1 MMLKTL
7 ELQNIRSYD
16 ELKVDFPEGIILFEG
31 ATGSGKS
38 TILMAIEFAL
48 FGLGSIKGSSLLR
61 LGSQQGNVSLTFD
74 VDGKEY
80 TINRTLEKKGQSV
93 HQGSGYVIEPK
104 GKLSLEPSELKQRI
118 LDILHFN
125 EPENPKAQSLIYRY
139 AVFTPQEEMK
149 TILTYKPD
157 ERLQTLR
164 KAFRLEEYKI
174 AIENSSK
181 LSSEIKNKIIEFKA
195 SSKELESKQE
205 NQKKK
210 DKEKVQIEKILE
222 EFETKESKE
231 QEQLTQLKIELE
243 KLLKDSE
250 QLVKN
255 QTLKSQLEKQISE
268 KTESKEEEKQNIKKS
283 KETIHDI
290 EQRIKQYTKKRK
302 PTSLT
307 VRQLESEIFKLETEE
322 SKFKRAE
329 NQIEAKL
336 TDYERIEKEKIC
348 PTCDRPIKRKDFKEN
363 IRKKNS
369 ELELAKESAEKISKK
384 LTNSRSLL
392 KKLEA
397 YQADQRQLN
406 EIKRQ
411 KKHHLENLNKANEKY
426 DIFSQDINEFN
437 SRLQKLE
444 KLIVSLSQVAENI
457 DKLKE
462 SIVKNEE
469 ELGKIKEEIAT
480 NKQRKLD
487 LSEEISE
494 LSKEINDMIKAR
506 NNSDILYEYNMWL
519 SDYFEKTIELIEK
532 QVMMAINQD
541 FNREFEKWFN
551 LLVDDPTKEATIDE
565 DFTPI
570 IRQDGYDQNVDF
582 LSGGERTSVALAYR
596 LALNSIVKQV
606 SVGMKSNLLI
616 LDEPT
621 DGFSKE
627 QLYKVREILDELNC
641 PQIVLVS
648 HESEL
653 ESFANHIIR
662 VEKIAGISKV
672 NRAS

>member
-1 MMLKTL
+1 MILKTL

-16 ELKVDFPEGIILFEG
+16 KLKVDFPEGIILFEG

-61 LGSQQGNVSLTFD
+61 LGAQQGNVSLTFD

-80 TINRTLEKKGQSV
+80 TVNRTLEKKGKSV
-93 HQGSGYVIEPK
+93 HQGSGYVVEPK
-104 GKLSLEPSELKQRI
+104 GKLSLEPSEIKQRI

-125 EPENPKAQSLIYRY
+125 EPEDPKAQSWIYRY

-157 ERLQTLR
+157 MRLQTLR
-164 KAFRLEEYKI
+164 KAFKLEEYKI

-181 LSSEIKNKIIEFKA
+181 LNNEIKTKIVELKA
-195 SSKELESKQE
+195 TSKELELKQE
-205 NQKKK
+205 NQKDKG
-210 DKEKVQIEKILE
+210 KEKEQIEKDLTE
-222 EFETKESKE
+222 LETKESKH
-231 QEQLTQLKIELE
+231 QEQLTLLKTELE

-250 QLVKN
+250 QLVET
-255 QTLKSQLEKQISE
+255 QTLKSQLEKQVCE
-268 KTESKEEEKQNIKKS
+268 KTESREEEKQNIEKS
-283 KETIHDI
+283 KATIDEI
-290 EQRIKQYTKKRK
+290 ENRIKQYSKKRK

-307 VRQLESEIFKLETEE
+307 IGQLEKEISKLETEE
-322 SKFKRAE
+322 SELIRTK
-329 NQIEAKL
+329 NQIETKL
-336 TDYERIEKEKIC
+336 TDYEKLEKEKIC
-348 PTCDRPIKRKDFKEN
+348 PTCDRPTKSKDFKE
-363 IRKKNS
+363 IIKKKKN
-369 ELELAKESAEKISKK
+369 ELQQAKKTAENVSKK
-384 LTNSRSLL
+384 LKGSRDLL
-392 KKLEA
+392 RKVEA
-397 YQADQRQLN
+397 YQADQRQLK
-406 EIKRQ
+406 EIRRR
-411 KKHHLENLNKANEKY
+411 KKQNLENLKKVKARFEA
-426 DIFSQDINEFN
+426 FSQEIDEFN
-437 SRLQKLE
+437 SQLERLE
-444 KLIVSLSQVAENI
+444 KLIVSLSQVAENMN
-457 DKLKE
+457 KLKGGIRE
-462 SIVKNEE
+462 KD
-469 ELGKIKEEIAT
+469 EEIGKTKEKIAT
-480 NKQRKLD
+480 KKQRKLD
-487 LSEEISE
+487 LSEDIIK
-494 LSKEINDMIKAR
+494 LSKEIENMIKAR
-506 NNSDILYEYNMWL
+506 NNSDILHEYNMWL

-551 LLVDDPTKEATIDE
+551 LLVEDPTKEATIDE

-570 IRQDGYDQNVDF
+570 IRQDGYDQNVEF
-582 LSGGERTSVALAYR
+582 LSGGEKTSVALAYR

-662 VEKIAGISKV
+662 VEKTAGISKV

>member
-1 MMLKTL
+1 MLKTL

-210 DKEKVQIEKILE
+210 DKEKLQIEKILE
-222 EFETKESKE
+222 ELETKESKE
-231 QEQLTQLKIELE
+231 QEELTQLKIELE

-268 KTESKEEEKQNIKKS
+268 KTESKEEEKENIEKS
-283 KETIHDI
+283 KETIQDI

-307 VRQLESEIFKLETEE
+307 VKQLESEIFKLEAEE
-322 SKFKRAE
+322 SKFKRVE
-329 NQIEAKL
+329 NQIEVKL

-369 ELELAKESAEKISKK
+369 ELELAKESAEKISEK
-384 LTNSRSLL
+384 LTNSRS
-392 KKLEA
+392 
-397 YQADQRQLN
+397 
-406 EIKRQ
+406 
-411 KKHHLENLNKANEKY
+411 
-426 DIFSQDINEFN
+426 
-437 SRLQKLE
+437 
-444 KLIVSLSQVAENI
+444 
-457 DKLKE
+457 
-462 SIVKNEE
+462 
-469 ELGKIKEEIAT
+469 
-480 NKQRKLD
+480 
-487 LSEEISE
+487 
-494 LSKEINDMIKAR
+494 
-506 NNSDILYEYNMWL
+506 
-519 SDYFEKTIELIEK
+519 
-532 QVMMAINQD
+532 
-541 FNREFEKWFN
+541 
-551 LLVDDPTKEATIDE
+551 
-565 DFTPI
+565 
-570 IRQDGYDQNVDF
+570 
-582 LSGGERTSVALAYR
+582 
-596 LALNSIVKQV
+596 
-606 SVGMKSNLLI
+606 
-616 LDEPT
+616 
-621 DGFSKE
+621 
-627 QLYKVREILDELNC
+627 
-641 PQIVLVS
+641 
-648 HESEL
+648 
-653 ESFANHIIR
+653 
-662 VEKIAGISKV
+662 
-672 NRAS
+672 

>member
-222 EFETKESKE
+222 ELETKESKE
-231 QEQLTQLKIELE
+231 QEELTQLKIELE

-268 KTESKEEEKQNIKKS
+268 KTELKEEEKQNIEKS
-283 KETIHDI
+283 KETIQDI

-322 SKFKRAE
+322 SKFRRVE

-369 ELELAKESAEKISKK
+369 ELELAKESAEKISEK

-411 KKHHLENLNKANEKY
+411 KKHHLENLNKANKKY

-444 KLIVSLSQVAENI
+444 KLIVSLSQVADNI
-457 DKLKE
+457 DKLKK
-462 SIVKNEE
+462 SIAKKEE
-469 ELGKIKEEIAT
+469 ELSKIKEEIAT
-480 NKQRKLD
+480 NKQRKID
-487 LSEEISE
+487 LSVEISE
-494 LSKEINDMIKAR
+494 LSKEINNMIKAR

-627 QLYKVREILDELNC
+627 QLYKVREILDELKC
-641 PQIVLVS
+641 PQIVIVS

-662 VEKIAGISKV
+662 VEKTAGTSKV
-672 NRAS
+672 NRA

>member
-1 MMLKTL
+1 MILKTL

-61 LGSQQGNVSLTFD
+61 LGAQQGNVSLTFD

-80 TINRTLEKKGQSV
+80 TVNRTLEKKGKSV
-93 HQGSGYVIEPK
+93 HQGSGYVVEPK
-104 GKLSLEPSELKQRI
+104 GKLSLEPSEIKQRI

-125 EPENPKAQSLIYRY
+125 EPEDPKAQSWIYRY

-157 ERLQTLR
+157 MRLQTLR
-164 KAFRLEEYKI
+164 KAFKLEEYKI

-181 LSSEIKNKIIEFKA
+181 LNNEIKTKIVELKA
-195 SSKELESKQE
+195 TSKELELKQE
-205 NQKKK
+205 NQKDKG
-210 DKEKVQIEKILE
+210 KEKEQIEKDLTE
-222 EFETKESKE
+222 LETKESKH
-231 QEQLTQLKIELE
+231 QEQLTLLKTELE

-250 QLVKN
+250 QLVET
-255 QTLKSQLEKQISE
+255 QTLKTQLEKQVCE
-268 KTESKEEEKQNIKKS
+268 KTESREEEKQNIKKS
-283 KETIHDI
+283 KATIDEI
-290 EQRIKQYTKKRK
+290 ENRIKQYSKKRK

-307 VRQLESEIFKLETEE
+307 IGQLEKEISKLETEE
-322 SKFKRAE
+322 SELIRTE
-329 NQIEAKL
+329 NQIETKL
-336 TDYERIEKEKIC
+336 TDYEKLEKEKIC
-348 PTCDRPIKRKDFKEN
+348 PTCDRPTKSKDFKE
-363 IRKKNS
+363 IIKKKKN
-369 ELELAKESAEKISKK
+369 ELQQAKKTAENVSKK
-384 LTNSRSLL
+384 LKDSRDLL
-392 KKLEA
+392 RKVEA
-397 YQADQRQLN
+397 YQADQRQLK
-406 EIKRQ
+406 EIRRQ
-411 KKHHLENLNKANEKY
+411 KKQNLENLKKVKARFEA
-426 DIFSQDINEFN
+426 FSQEIDEFN
-437 SRLQKLE
+437 SQLERLE

-457 DKLKE
+457 DKLKGGIRE
-462 SIVKNEE
+462 KD
-469 ELGKIKEEIAT
+469 EEIGKTKEKIAT
-480 NKQRKLD
+480 KKQRKLD
-487 LSEEISE
+487 LSEDIIK
-494 LSKEINDMIKAR
+494 LSKEIENMIKAR
-506 NNSDILYEYNMWL
+506 NNSDILHEYNIWL

-551 LLVDDPTKEATIDE
+551 LLVEDPTKEATIDE

-570 IRQDGYDQNVDF
+570 IRQDGYDQNVEF
-582 LSGGERTSVALAYR
+582 LSGGEKTSVALAYR

-662 VEKIAGISKV
+662 VEKTAGISKV

>member
-7 ELQNIRSYD
+7 ELQNIRSYN

-61 LGSQQGNVSLTFD
+61 LSAQQGNVSLTFD

-80 TINRTLEKKGQSV
+80 TVNRTLEKKGKSV
-93 HQGSGYVIEPK
+93 RQGSGYIIDPE

-118 LDILHFN
+118 LGILHFN
-125 EPENPKAQSLIYRY
+125 EPEDPKAQSWIYRY

-157 ERLQTLR
+157 IRLQTLR

-181 LSSEIKNKIIEFKA
+181 INYEIKNKLVELKA

-205 NQKKK
+205 NQKG
-210 DKEKVQIEKILE
+210 KEKEKAQINKGLVELE
-222 EFETKESKE
+222 IKESKE
-231 QEQLTQLKIELE
+231 QEHLKKIKIEYE
-243 KLLKDSE
+243 RLLKDSE
-250 QLVKN
+250 KLVET
-255 QTLKSQLEKQISE
+255 QTLKLQLEKQISE
-268 KTESKEEEKQNIKKS
+268 KTKSTEEEKQNIDNSNEKMQ
-283 KETIHDI
+283 EI
-290 EQRIKQYTKKRK
+290 EQRIKQYSKKRK
-302 PTSLT
+302 PTSLSAE
-307 VRQLESEIFKLETEE
+307 QLEEEICKLETEE
-322 SKFKRAE
+322 SKFRRIE
-329 NQIEAKL
+329 NQIETKL
-336 TDYERIEKEKIC
+336 TDYERIEREKIC
-348 PTCDRPIKRKDFKEN
+348 PTCDRPTKSKDFKEI
-363 IRKKNS
+363 IRKKKIELKQAKKAAETIS
-369 ELELAKESAEKISKK
+369 EK
-384 LTNSRSLL
+384 LKDYRALL
-392 KKLEA
+392 KKVEA
-397 YQADQRQLN
+397 YQAEQRQLN
-406 EIKRQ
+406 EIKTQ
-411 KKHHLENLNKANEKY
+411 KKQHLENLKKAKEKFEA
-426 DIFSQDINEFN
+426 FSKEINEFN
-437 SRLQKLE
+437 SRLQKLQ
-444 KLIVSLSQVAENI
+444 KLIMSLSQVAENI
-457 DKLKE
+457 DKLKK
-462 SIVKNEE
+462 SIVTKEE
-469 ELGKIKEEIAT
+469 ELGKTKEEIAT
-480 NKQRKLD
+480 NKQKRID
-487 LSEEISE
+487 LSEESNE
-494 LSKEINDMIKAR
+494 LSKEIENMKKAR
-506 NNSDILYEYNMWL
+506 KNSEILSEYNFWL

-532 QVMMAINQD
+532 QVMMTINQD

-551 LLVDDPTKEATIDE
+551 LLVEDPTKEASIDE

-570 IRQDGYDQNVDF
+570 IRQDGYDQNVEF
-582 LSGGERTSVALAYR
+582 LSGGEKTSVALAYR

-627 QLYKVREILDELNC
+627 QLYKVREILDELKC

-648 HESEL
+648 HENEL

-662 VEKIAGISKV
+662 IEKTAGLSKITP
-672 NRAS
+672 SS

>member
-222 EFETKESKE
+222 EFETKKSKE
-231 QEQLTQLKIELE
+231 QEQLTQLKIKLE
-243 KLLKDSE
+243 KLLKDSA

-268 KTESKEEEKQNIKKS
+268 KTESKEEEKQNIEKS
-283 KETIHDI
+283 KETIQDI

-307 VRQLESEIFKLETEE
+307 VKQLESEIFKLETEE
-322 SKFKRAE
+322 SKFRRAE

-363 IRKKNS
+363 IRKKNT
-369 ELELAKESAEKISKK
+369 ELELAKESAEKISEK

-462 SIVKNEE
+462 SIPKKEE
-469 ELGKIKEEIAT
+469 ELSKIKEKMAT
-480 NKQRKLD
+480 NKQRKID

-494 LSKEINDMIKAR
+494 LSKEIKNMMKAR

>member
-222 EFETKESKE
+222 ELETKESKE
-231 QEQLTQLKIELE
+231 QEELTQLKIELE

-268 KTESKEEEKQNIKKS
+268 KTELKEEEKQNIEKS
-283 KETIHDI
+283 KETIQDI

-307 VRQLESEIFKLETEE
+307 VRQLESEIFKLEAEE
-322 SKFKRAE
+322 SKFKRVE
-329 NQIEAKL
+329 NQIEVKL

-369 ELELAKESAEKISKK
+369 ELELAKESAEKISEK

-411 KKHHLENLNKANEKY
+411 KKHHLENLNKANKKY

-444 KLIVSLSQVAENI
+444 KLIVSLSQVADNI
-457 DKLKE
+457 DKLKK
-462 SIVKNEE
+462 SIAKKEE
-469 ELGKIKEEIAT
+469 ELSKIKEEIAT
-480 NKQRKLD
+480 NKQRKID

-494 LSKEINDMIKAR
+494 LYKEIKNMMKAR
-506 NNSDILYEYNMWL
+506 SNSEILYEYNIWL

-627 QLYKVREILDELNC
+627 QLYKVREILDELKC
-641 PQIVLVS
+641 PQIVIVS

-662 VEKIAGISKV
+662 VEKTAGTSKV
-672 NRAS
+672 NRA